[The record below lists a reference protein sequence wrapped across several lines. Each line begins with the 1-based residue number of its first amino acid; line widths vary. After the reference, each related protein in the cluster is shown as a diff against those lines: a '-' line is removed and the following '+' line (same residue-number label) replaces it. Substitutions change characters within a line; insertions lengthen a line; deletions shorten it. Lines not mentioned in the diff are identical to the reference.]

1 MLERSMKFTLDHA
14 LCAAALLA
22 LAGSP
27 ATAADISVF
36 STGAPSAV
44 LKVVAVAFARDTGN
58 HVEFTV
64 GTPGDLQSKL
74 AAGATPDLVVAPA
87 PVIEK
92 LEKAGTLKAGS
103 RVDLARVGVGV
114 VVREGTPKPDIATV
128 DAVRTMLLTAKS
140 VVHTSPDGSGFAGKA
155 VARMIEQM
163 GIADAVKPKL
173 TIMQAIDGGVDL
185 VAQGKAEVGMF
196 NISEI
201 LPVPGVALVGPLP
214 ASVQSYIVF
223 AAALHAGSRSPRP
236 AQAFVKLATDPATR
250 AQWSAG
256 GLESMSGS

>member
-1 MLERSMKFTLDHA
+1 MKFMLNHV
-14 LCAAALLA
+14 LWVAALLA
-22 LAGSP
+22 VAGSS

-44 LKVVAVAFARDTGN
+44 LKILAVAFARDTGN
-58 HVEFTV
+58 QVEFTV
-64 GTPGDLQSKL
+64 GTPGDLQNKL

-87 PVIEK
+87 LVTEK
-92 LEKAGTLKAGS
+92 LEKAGTLKADS

-114 VVREGTPKPDIATV
+114 AVRAGAPQPDIATV
-128 DAVRTMLLTAKS
+128 DSVRTMLLAAKS
-140 VVHTSPDGSGFAGKA
+140 IVHTSPDGSGFAGKA

-163 GIADAVKPKL
+163 GIADAIKPKL

-201 LPVPGVALVGPLP
+201 LPVQGVTLVGPLP
-214 ASVQSYIVF
+214 ASVQNYIVF
-223 AAALHAGSRSPRP
+223 AAALHAGGRSPGL
-236 AQAFVKLATDPATR
+236 AQAFVKLATDPASR
-250 AQWSAG
+250 EQWKAG

>member
-1 MLERSMKFTLDHA
+1 MTFTLDHTF
-14 LCAAALLA
+14 CAVALLA
-22 LAGSP
+22 LAVSP
-27 ATAADISVF
+27 AAAADISVF
-36 STGAPSAV
+36 SSGAPSAV
-44 LKVVAVAFARDTGN
+44 LKVLAVAFARDTGN

-64 GTPGDLQSKL
+64 GTPGDLQNRL

-114 VVREGTPKPDIATV
+114 VVREGTPKPDISTV
-128 DAVRTMLLTAKS
+128 DAVRTMLLAAKS
-140 VVHTSPDGSGFAGKA
+140 IVHTSPDGSGFAGKA
-155 VARMIEQM
+155 VGRMIEQM

-185 VAQGKAEVGMF
+185 VAKGKAEVGLF

-201 LPVPGVALVGPLP
+201 LPVRGVALVGPLP

-223 AAALHAGSRSPRP
+223 AAALHAGSRSPGP
-236 AQAFVKLATDPATR
+236 AQAFVKLATDPSLR
-250 AQWSAG
+250 AQWKAG

>member
-1 MLERSMKFTLDHA
+1 MKFTLNYA
-14 LCAAALLA
+14 LYVAALLA
-22 LAGSP
+22 LAGSS
-27 ATAADISVF
+27 AAAAEISVF

-44 LKVVAVAFARDTGN
+44 LKVLAVAVARDTGN
-58 HVEFTV
+58 RVEVMV
-64 GTPGDLQSKL
+64 GTPGDLQNKL

-114 VVREGTPKPDIATV
+114 VVRAGAPQPDIATM
-128 DAVRTMLLTAKS
+128 DAMRKMLLAAKS
-140 VVHTSPDGSGFAGKA
+140 IVYTNPDGSGFAGKA

-163 GIADAVKPKL
+163 GIADAIKPKL

-185 VAQGKAEVGMF
+185 VAKGKAEVGMF

-201 LPVPGVALVGPLP
+201 LPVQGVSLVGPLP

-223 AAALHAGSRSPRP
+223 AAALHAGRRSPGP
-236 AQAFVKLATDPATR
+236 AQAFAKRATDPATG